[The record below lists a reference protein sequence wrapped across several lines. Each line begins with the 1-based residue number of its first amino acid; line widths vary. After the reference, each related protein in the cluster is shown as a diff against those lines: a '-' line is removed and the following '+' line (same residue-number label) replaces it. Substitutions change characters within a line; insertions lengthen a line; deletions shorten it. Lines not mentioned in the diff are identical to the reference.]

1 MKKLVI
7 QSYERTRY
15 DYVLEL
21 SEKYVNETN
30 EWLRKYHKQ
39 VNGEDVPFLDV
50 EMLVDIWNNAGD
62 LDLINDDRKER
73 GQKPVK
79 NMKII
84 DLRYPSENA
93 DDLFD
98 YVYDILLDDVW
109 SCNGKQIDGEV
120 DYCDRV
126 VEEEEEAKVK
136 LDSKAYH

>member
-1 MKKLVI
+1 MKKLII

-21 SEKYVNETN
+21 NEEYVNETN

-120 DYCDRV
+120 DYYDRM
-126 VEEEEEAKVK
+126 VEENGVGRYEG
-136 LDSKAYH
+136 

>member
-1 MKKLVI
+1 MKKLII

-21 SEKYVNETN
+21 NEKYVNETN

-39 VNGEDVPFLDV
+39 VNGDKVPFLDT
-50 EMLVDIWNNAGD
+50 EMLIDIWNNAGD

-98 YVYDILLDDVW
+98 YMYDILLDDVW
-109 SCNGKQIDGEV
+109 SCNEEQIDGEV
-120 DYCDRV
+120 DYYDRM
-126 VEEEEEAKVK
+126 VEENGVRRYEG
-136 LDSKAYH
+136 

>member
-1 MKKLVI
+1 MKKLII

-21 SEKYVNETN
+21 NEKYVNETN

-39 VNGEDVPFLDV
+39 VNGDKVPFLDT
-50 EMLVDIWNNAGD
+50 EMLIDIWNNAGD
-62 LDLINDDRKER
+62 LDLINANRKER
-73 GQKPVK
+73 GQEPVE

-93 DDLFD
+93 NNLFD

-109 SCNGKQIDGEV
+109 SCDEKQIDGEV
-120 DYCDRV
+120 DYYDRL
-126 VEEEEEAKVK
+126 VEENGVRR
-136 LDSKAYH
+136 

>member
-1 MKKLVI
+1 MKKLII

-21 SEKYVNETN
+21 NEKYVNETN
-30 EWLRKYHKQ
+30 EWLKKYHKQ
-39 VNGEDVPFLDV
+39 VNGDKVPFLDT
-50 EMLVDIWNNAGD
+50 EMLIDIWNNAGD

-73 GQKPVK
+73 DQKPVK

-98 YVYDILLDDVW
+98 YLYDILLDDVW
-109 SCNGKQIDGEV
+109 SCDEKQIDGEV
-120 DYCDRV
+120 DYYDRL
-126 VEEEEEAKVK
+126 VEENGVRRYE
-136 LDSKAYH
+136 S

>member
-1 MKKLVI
+1 MKKLII

-21 SEKYVNETN
+21 NEKYVNETN

-39 VNGEDVPFLDV
+39 VNGDKVPFLDT
-50 EMLVDIWNNAGD
+50 EMLIDIWNNAGD
-62 LDLINDDRKER
+62 LDLINANRKER
-73 GQKPVK
+73 GQEPVE

-93 DDLFD
+93 NNLFD

-109 SCNGKQIDGEV
+109 SCNEEQIDGEV
-120 DYCDRV
+120 DYYDRM
-126 VEEEEEAKVK
+126 VEENGVRRYEG
-136 LDSKAYH
+136 

>member
-7 QSYERTRY
+7 QSYERVRY

-21 SEKYVNETN
+21 NEKYINETN

-50 EMLVDIWNNAGD
+50 EMLVDIWNNGGN
-62 LDLINDDRKER
+62 LKLINIDREQR
-73 GQKPVK
+73 GQKPIENVK
-79 NMKII
+79 IV

-109 SCNGKQIDGEV
+109 NCNEEQIDGEV
-120 DYCDRV
+120 DDYDRK
-126 VEEEEEAKVK
+126 VEETE
-136 LDSKAYH
+136 

>member
-21 SEKYVNETN
+21 NEEYVNETN

-50 EMLVDIWNNAGD
+50 EMLVDIWNNGGN
-62 LDLINDDRKER
+62 LKLINIDREER
-73 GQKPVK
+73 GQEPVE

-84 DLRYPSENA
+84 DLRYSSENA
-93 DDLFD
+93 DNLFD

-109 SCNGKQIDGEV
+109 SCDEKQIDGEV
-120 DYCDRV
+120 DYYDRL
-126 VEEEEEAKVK
+126 VEENGVRRYKN
-136 LDSKAYH
+136 